1 MLLLCF
7 VCVRLRSSVFVC
19 VSVFPLWLAVEK
31 TIPRRVQWRMLQR
44 TLYRTLLAAILTPFV
59 TQLVTVA
66 QQPAAQQPAAQ
77 KPAFAPGDLLPF
89 DPAVVRGTLPNG
101 LVYYI
106 RKNTRP
112 EKRVMLQLAVKAGSV
127 DETDQQQG
135 LAHFL
140 EHMAFNGSRHFQP
153 GELIKALES
162 SGARMGPHV
171 NAYTSFDETVYMFQV
186 PTDKEGAVDKG
197 LQGLADVGAALTLD
211 PKEIDKERG
220 VVIEEWRGGLGAA
233 ARLRDKQIP
242 VLYHGSKYA
251 ERLPIGKPE
260 VLKSFTPATLR
271 AFYTKWYRP
280 DRMAVVVVGDMDPA
294 AMQNKI
300 TAMFGAM
307 KKPATAAPERTYAVP
322 LHDELLVEVA
332 TDPEA
337 TQSSVSILRKR
348 RSTDEKTVADYRGG
362 LAKQMVFQMIN
373 ERFDELSRK
382 SDAQFLGAGAYQNP
396 LSPDVE
402 AFALGAGVEEG
413 KIQQGLMALEVETKR
428 VQQFGFGAAELER
441 ARKWWLASYER
452 AYNEREKS
460 ESGSYAEEYVSNF
473 LQGEP
478 APGIEYEYRLAQVLV
493 PSITAAEVGVIS
505 KALFEDKAEVV
516 IATAPQKEGLAVP
529 TEAQLRDAMASAAA
543 VAPTPWNDAA
553 TGRALME
560 SIPDPGAIKDRREIA
575 QLGVTIVRFANGVEA
590 WLKPTDFQNDEVLYS
605 LVSKGG
611 ASLAPSDKFVEA
623 LLSPAL
629 VQLSGVGGHRA
640 VDLQKLLAGKL
651 ARASAAVSLSTHA
664 ISGSARPVDLETG
677 LQLLN
682 LTFTAP
688 GNDEEAFANIKKQL
702 DAVYANREQNLNMLF
717 RDKVGQVNAS
727 NHYTAEPMTRERV
740 AKLDRDAMASLY
752 EQRFSNAADFTFL
765 MAGAFKVDEALPLV
779 ARYVGSLPSKGQSTA
794 SVKDVGLRF
803 PASIERAAV
812 TKGREPKVTTQIS
825 FFADPPPDANI
836 VTRLS
841 SAADVLEIALRD
853 ILREELG
860 ETYSVGVGF
869 EQETFQRGGG
879 YVAVTFTAAPENL
892 QKMTDRVMQE
902 VQRMQKDGPTAD
914 LVNRAKE
921 SALREHETGMRQ
933 NGYWLSRLQAAKLLD
948 RDPVEHMLG
957 RTDRIKAVTRENV
970 KEMFVQYFP
979 MNRYTIVTLQPEK

>member
-1 MLLLCF
+1 M
-7 VCVRLRSSVFVC
+7 R
-19 VSVFPLWLAVEK
+19 
-31 TIPRRVQWRMLQR
+31 QR
-44 TLYRTLLAAILTPFV
+44 TLQRAVLIAILAPFV
-59 TQLVTVA
+59 TQFIT
-66 QQPAAQQPAAQ
+66 AAQQPAAE
-77 KPAFAPGDLLPF
+77 KPAFQPGDPLPF

-140 EHMAFNGSRHFQP
+140 EHMAFNGSVHFKP

-162 SGARMGPHV
+162 AGARMGPHV

-186 PTDKEGAVDKG
+186 PTDKEGTVEKG
-197 LQGLADVGAALTLD
+197 LQGLADVGSNLTLD

-271 AFYTKWYRP
+271 AFYSKWYRP
-280 DRMAVVVVGDMDPA
+280 DRMAVVVVGDIDPPA
-294 AMQNKI
+294 IESSIK
-300 TAMFGAM
+300 AMFGAM
-307 KKPATAAPERTYAVP
+307 KKPAAPAPERAYDVP
-322 LHDELLVEVA
+322 LHDEMLVEVA

-337 TQSSVSILRKR
+337 TQSSISILRKR
-348 RSTDEKTVADYRGG
+348 RSSGEKTVADYRRG

-382 SDAQFLGAGAYQNP
+382 ADAQFLGAGAYESP
-396 LSPDVE
+396 LSPEVN
-402 AFALGAGVEEG
+402 AFALGAGVEDG
-413 KIQQGLMALEVETKR
+413 KVQQGLIALEIETNR
-428 VQQFGFGAAELER
+428 VQQFGFGTAELDR
-441 ARKWWLASYER
+441 AKKWWLASYER

-460 ESGSYAEEYVSNF
+460 ESASYAQEYVSNF

-478 APGIEYEYRLAQVLV
+478 APGIGYEYRLAQVLI
-493 PSITAAEVGVIS
+493 PAITAAEVGEIS
-505 KALFEDKAEVV
+505 KALFEDKAVV
-516 IATAPQKEGLAVP
+516 VVATAPEKSGLTTP
-529 TEAQLRDAMASAAA
+529 TEAQLRDAMSRADA
-543 VAPTPWNDAA
+543 VAPTPWNDETTA
-553 TGRALME
+553 RALME
-560 SIPDPGAIKDRREIA
+560 SLPDPGSIKDRREIP
-575 QLGVTIVRFANGVEA
+575 QLGVTIVRFANGIEA
-590 WLKPTDFQNDEVLYS
+590 WLKPTDFQNDEIVYS

-611 ASLAPSDKFVEA
+611 ASLAPPDKFVEA

-640 VDLQKLLAGKL
+640 VDLQKLLAGKMAA
-651 ARASAAVSLSTHA
+651 ARAVVALSTQA
-664 ISGSARPVDLETG
+664 ISGSARPGDLETG

-682 LTFTAP
+682 LNFTAP

-702 DAVYANREQNLNMLF
+702 DAIYANRDQNPTMLF
-717 RDKVGQVNAS
+717 RDKVAQVNSS
-727 NHYTAEPMTRERV
+727 NHYTAEPFTRERV
-740 AKLDRDAMASLY
+740 AKLDRDAMAALY
-752 EQRFSNAADFTFL
+752 KQLFSNAANFTFF
-765 MAGAFKVDEALPLV
+765 MAGTFKVDEALPLV
-779 ARYVGSLPSKGQSTA
+779 ARYVGSLPSEAQATA
-794 SVKDVGLRF
+794 SVKDVGLKF
-803 PASIERAAV
+803 PEKVERATV
-812 TKGREPKVTTQIS
+812 TKGREPKVTTQLS

-853 ILREELG
+853 ILREDLG

-879 YVAVTFTAAPENL
+879 FVAVTFTAAPENL

-902 VQRMQKDGPTAD
+902 VQRMQKEGPSED

-933 NGYWLSRLQAAKLLD
+933 NAYWLSRLQAAKLLD

-957 RTDRIKAVTRENV
+957 RTNRINAVTRENV
-970 KEMFVQYFP
+970 KQMFVEYFP
-979 MNRYTIVTLQPEK
+979 TNRYTIVTLQPEKQ

>member
-1 MLLLCF
+1 M
-7 VCVRLRSSVFVC
+7 RL
-19 VSVFPLWLAVEK
+19 P
-31 TIPRRVQWRMLQR
+31 TIRRA
-44 TLYRTLLAAILTPFV
+44 LLAAILLFV
-59 TQLVTVA
+59 TQLVTTA
-66 QQPAAQQPAAQ
+66 QQPAAQA
-77 KPAFAPGDLLPF
+77 PAFQPSDKLPF

-112 EKRVMLQLAVKAGSV
+112 ENRVMLQLAVKAGSV

-140 EHMAFNGSRHFQP
+140 EHMAFNGSRHFPP

-162 SGARMGPHV
+162 AGARMGPHV

-186 PTDKEGAVDKG
+186 PTDKEGAVEKG
-197 LQGLADVGAALTLD
+197 LQGLADVGANLTLD

-220 VVIEEWRGGLGAA
+220 VVIEEWRGGLGAS

-242 VLYHGSKYA
+242 VLYFGSKYA
-251 ERLPIGKPE
+251 ERLPIGKPD
-260 VLKSFTPATLR
+260 VLKSFRPATLR
-271 AFYTKWYRP
+271 EFYTKWYRP
-280 DRMAVVVVGDMDPA
+280 DRMAVVVVGDIDPA
-294 AMQNKI
+294 AIENRIK
-300 TAMFGAM
+300 AMFGPM
-307 KKPATAAPERTYAVP
+307 KKPATAAPERSYDVP

-337 TQSSVSILRKR
+337 TQSSISILRKR
-348 RSTDEKTVADYRGG
+348 KRLDESTVGDYRRG
-362 LAKQMVFQMIN
+362 LAKQMVFQMLN

-382 SDAQFLGAGAYQNP
+382 SDAQFLGAGAFESA
-396 LSPDVE
+396 LSPEVG

-413 KIQQGLMALEVETKR
+413 KIQQGLIALEIETNR
-428 VQQFGFGAAELER
+428 VQEFGFGAAELDR
-441 ARKWWLASYER
+441 AKKWWLASYER
-452 AYNEREKS
+452 AYSERDKS
-460 ESGSYAEEYVSNF
+460 ESGSYAQEYVANF
-473 LQGEP
+473 LQREP
-478 APGIEYEYRLAQVLV
+478 SPGIEYEYRLAQVLI
-493 PSITAAEVGVIS
+493 PAISAAEVGEIS
-505 KALFEDKAEVV
+505 KALFDDEAQVV

-529 TEAQLRDAMASAAA
+529 TEAQLRDAMARADAAA
-543 VAPTPWNDAA
+543 TTPWNDTSTA
-553 TGRALME
+553 RALME
-560 SIPDPGAIKDRREIA
+560 TLPDPGTIRERREIPP
-575 QLGVTIVRFANGVEA
+575 LGVTVIRFANGVEA
-590 WLKPTDFQNDEVLYS
+590 WLKPTDFQNDEVVYS

-611 ASLAPSDKFVEA
+611 ASNAPPGKFVEA

-651 ARASAAVSLSTHA
+651 AAARAVVSLSTHA
-664 ISGSARPVDLETG
+664 ISGSARPADLETG

-682 LTFTAP
+682 LNFTAP
-688 GNDEEAFANIKKQL
+688 GNDEESFANIKKQL
-702 DAVYANREQNLNMLF
+702 EAVYANREQNPGMLF
-717 RDKVGQVNAS
+717 RDKVGQVNTS
-727 NHYTAEPMTRERV
+727 NHYTAEPVTRERI
-740 AKLDRDAMASLY
+740 AALDRAAMASIYKQL
-752 EQRFSNAADFTFL
+752 FANAADFTL
-765 MAGAFKVDEALPLV
+765 IMAGAFKVDEALPLL
-779 ARYVGSLPSKGQSTA
+779 ARYVGSLPSKGQPTA
-794 SVKDVGLRF
+794 TVKDVGVKF
-803 PASIERAAV
+803 PQSIERATV

-841 SAADVLEIALRD
+841 SAAEVLEIALRD

-879 YVAVTFTAAPENL
+879 YVAVSFTAAPENL

-902 VQRMQKDGPTAD
+902 VQRMQKQGPSAD

-933 NGYWLSRLQAAKLLD
+933 NGYWVGRLQAATLLD

-957 RTDRIKAVTRENV
+957 RADRIKSVTPENV
-970 KEMFVQYFP
+970 KEMFIQYFP
-979 MNRYTIVTLQPEK
+979 MNRYTIVTLQPEGAGGAE